1 MWHCKKVFMSFR
13 TQVRVVNGRLSL
25 LPVTIEQFLNH
36 AVCGSRCLFCQKI
49 TRLPRKN
56 YLSQSERS
64 PRHVTVRLSGSAI
77 SKTRLIWLK
86 QAIMLPDKRGPNSRR
101 RGGEKRNFMGRRL
114 YRKWHFCVKGGFLE
128 ECPCWMEPSW
138 RMDWARPQSGVLQP

>member
-1 MWHCKKVFMSFR
+1 MSFR

-101 RGGEKRNFMGRRL
+101 RGVKKEISWVDVCTENDIFVLREASLKNARAGWSPRDEWIELGRSQESSSH
-114 YRKWHFCVKGGFLE
+114 K
-128 ECPCWMEPSW
+128 
-138 RMDWARPQSGVLQP
+138 